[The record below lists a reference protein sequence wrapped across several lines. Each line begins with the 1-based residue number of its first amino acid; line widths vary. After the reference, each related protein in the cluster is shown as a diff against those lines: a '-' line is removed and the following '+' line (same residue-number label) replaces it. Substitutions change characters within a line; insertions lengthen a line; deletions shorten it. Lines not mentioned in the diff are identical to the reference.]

1 MKHHSFDWVNKTY
14 DRGIKKTTVCLKE
27 RTKVRLMQQ
36 NAILYQ
42 QTIKYDSSIP
52 QQNAIIHKVG
62 ENNKKYQWASKK
74 DKKIPNQKDNSTPV
88 KEKITKNHNKMQ
100 PIQLHTQNE

>member
-1 MKHHSFDWVNKTY
+1 MD
-14 DRGIKKTTVCLKE
+14 
-27 RTKVRLMQQ
+27 
-36 NAILYQ
+36 
-42 QTIKYDSSIP
+42 
-52 QQNAIIHKVG
+52 
-62 ENNKKYQWASKK
+62 SKK